1 MVMSNIIVCGAC
13 GRMGSAIINMAKQ
26 DKDFNIV
33 AGTEID
39 SSPAIGSK
47 NPLIV
52 KSSDMESVVNAG
64 DVIID
69 FTIASNTMRNVEI
82 ALKKNAKIVIGT
94 TGLTDENKEVLKKAG
109 EKISI
114 VFAPNMSTGINLLL
128 DIVENISK
136 KIPNYDVEIVEIHH
150 NKKKDSPSGTA
161 LRLAEAVAAGH
172 NKSLK
177 DVGVYGR
184 YGTQSLRKPGEIGV
198 HAVRC
203 GDVCGD
209 HKVYFASEGEV
220 IEISHKATSRA
231 CLVAGA
237 LRAAKWINDKPAGFY
252 DMRDVL
258 DLK

>member
-1 MVMSNIIVCGAC
+1 MINIIVCGAC

-26 DKDFNIV
+26 DKVFNII

-39 SSPAIGSK
+39 SSPAIGNK
-47 NPLIV
+47 NPSII
-52 KSSDMESVVNAG
+52 KSSDMESVINSG
-64 DVIID
+64 DIIID
-69 FTIASNTMRNVEI
+69 FTIASNTMKNIEI
-82 ALKKNAKIVIGT
+82 ALKKNAKLVIGT
-94 TGLTDENKEVLKKAG
+94 TGLTDENKEILKKAS

-128 DIVENISK
+128 NTVESIAK
-136 KIPNYDVEIVEIHH
+136 KIPDYDVEIVEIHH

-161 LRLAEAVAAGH
+161 IRLAEAVAAGH
-172 NKSLK
+172 KKSLK
-177 DVGVYGR
+177 DVAIYGR
-184 YGTQSLRKPGEIGV
+184 HGAQALRKQGEIGV
-198 HAVRC
+198 HAVRL

-237 LRAAKWINDKPAGFY
+237 LKAAKWLSDKPAGLY
-252 DMRDVL
+252 DMQNVL
-258 DLK
+258 DL

>member
-1 MVMSNIIVCGAC
+1 MVNIIVCGAC

-26 DKDFNIV
+26 NKDFNII

-39 SSPAIGSK
+39 SSSAIGNK
-47 NPLIV
+47 NPSIV
-52 KSSDMESVVNAG
+52 KSGDMEHVVNSG
-64 DVIID
+64 DIIID
-69 FTIASNTMRNVEI
+69 FTIASNTMKNVEV
-82 ALKKNAKIVIGT
+82 ALKKNAKLVIGT
-94 TGLTDENKEVLKKAG
+94 TGLTDENKEILKKAS

-128 DIVENISK
+128 NTVENIAK
-136 KIPNYDVEIVEIHH
+136 KIPDYDVEIVEIHH

-161 LRLAEAVAAGH
+161 IRLAEAVAAGH

-177 DVGVYGR
+177 DVAIYGR
-184 YGTQSLRKPGEIGV
+184 YGTKALRKQGEIGI

-220 IEISHKATSRA
+220 IEVSHKATSRA

-237 LRAAKWINDKPAGFY
+237 LKAAKWIADKPAGLY
-252 DMRDVL
+252 DMQDVL

>member
-1 MVMSNIIVCGAC
+1 MVNIIICGAC
-13 GRMGSAIINMAKQ
+13 GRMGSSIINMAKQ
-26 DKDFNIV
+26 DKDFNII

-39 SSPAIGSK
+39 SCPSIGNK
-47 NPLIV
+47 NPLII
-52 KSSDMESVVNAG
+52 KSGDMEQYINTG
-64 DVIID
+64 DIIID
-69 FTIASNTMRNVEI
+69 FTIAENTMKNVEI

-94 TGLTDENKEVLKKAG
+94 TGLSEENKEFLKQAG
-109 EKISI
+109 EKNSI

-128 DIVENISK
+128 DTVENIAK
-136 KIPNYDVEIVEIHH
+136 KIPNYDVEIIEIHH

-161 LRLAEAVAAGH
+161 IRLAEAVSSGH
-172 NKSLK
+172 NRSLK

-184 YGTQSLRKPGEIGV
+184 YGTQALRKPGEIGV

-209 HKVYFASEGEV
+209 HTVIFASDGER

-231 CLVAGA
+231 GLVAGA
-237 LRAAKWINDKPAGFY
+237 LRAAKWINNKPAGLY

-258 DLK
+258 GLK

>member
-1 MVMSNIIVCGAC
+1 MANIIVCGAC

-39 SSPAIGSK
+39 SSPAIGNK
-47 NPLIV
+47 DPLIV

-64 DVIID
+64 DIIID

-82 ALKKNAKIVIGT
+82 ALKKNAKLVIGT
-94 TGLTDENKEVLKKAG
+94 TGLTDENKEVLKKAA

-128 DIVENISK
+128 NVVEKIAK
-136 KIPNYDVEIVEIHH
+136 KIPNYDVEILEIHH
-150 NKKKDSPSGTA
+150 NRKKDSPSGTA
-161 LRLAEAVAAGH
+161 LRLAESISNGH

-177 DVGVYGR
+177 EVGVYGR
-184 YGTQSLRKPGEIGV
+184 YGTQALRKPGEIGI
-198 HAVRC
+198 HAIRC

-209 HKVYFASEGEV
+209 HTVIFASDGER

-231 CLVAGA
+231 GLVAGA
-237 LRAAKWINDKPAGFY
+237 LRATKWINSKSAGLY

-258 DLK
+258 GFK